1 MQAEGLKQGLLS
13 ELPSGIYIAVGS
25 PVGRARHSETDM
37 RNGIISLGAPRAVLG
52 GGPLV
57 SRWQLLDLG
66 SEFLEETMKKMW
78 DS

>member
-1 MQAEGLKQGLLS
+1 M
-13 ELPSGIYIAVGS
+13 GS

-52 GGPLV
+52 CGPLV
-57 SRWQLLDLG
+57 IRWQLLDFG
-66 SEFLEETMKKMW
+66 YEFLAETMKKMW